1 MFLWLLKAFKVF
13 FSFTFVTFSILTFMF
28 FFNLNVSLEGA
39 LYALN
44 KIRSLHGLKDL
55 VWNDELEKQAKEW
68 ALQLAEDQLS
78 TELSGVDSLGEIVY
92 VAKGTSECTPMN
104 SAILEW

>member
-1 MFLWLLKAFKVF
+1 MYKLIVNNNIHQQACFFL
-13 FSFTFVTFSILTFMF
+13 
-28 FFNLNVSLEGA
+28 EEA

-44 KIRSLHGLKDL
+44 KVRSLHGVKEL

-68 ALQLAEDQLS
+68 ALQLAEDQSS

-92 VAKGTSECTPMN
+92 VAKGTNECPPAN
-104 SAILEW
+104 NAILEW

>member
-1 MFLWLLKAFKVF
+1 MNKLIVNNNIHQQSCFL
-13 FSFTFVTFSILTFMF
+13 
-28 FFNLNVSLEGA
+28 LEEA

-44 KIRSLHGLKDL
+44 KVRSLHGVKEL

-92 VAKGTSECTPMN
+92 VAKGTNECPPAN
-104 SAILEW
+104 NAILEW

>member
-1 MFLWLLKAFKVF
+1 MNKLIVNNNIHQQSCFL
-13 FSFTFVTFSILTFMF
+13 
-28 FFNLNVSLEGA
+28 LEEA

-44 KIRSLHGLKDL
+44 KVRSLHGVKEL

-68 ALQLAEDQLS
+68 ALQLAEDQSS

-92 VAKGTSECTPMN
+92 VAKGTNECPPAN
-104 SAILEW
+104 NAILEW

>member
-1 MFLWLLKAFKVF
+1 MNKLIVDNNIHQQSCFL
-13 FSFTFVTFSILTFMF
+13 
-28 FFNLNVSLEGA
+28 LEEA

-44 KIRSLHGLKDL
+44 KVRSLHGVKEL

-68 ALQLAEDQLS
+68 ALQLAEDQSS

-92 VAKGTSECTPMN
+92 VAKGTNECPPAN
-104 SAILEW
+104 NAILEW